1 MSTATAIP
9 IHFESPPSQGL
20 PTLEQAPRRA
30 ADRSEDSNGIVGTS
44 QVLREAMQQARM
56 VAPTDS
62 TVLIYG
68 ETGTG
73 KELFAGL
80 IHELSRRRVG
90 PFIRINCAAI
100 PEGLLESELF
110 GHEKG
115 AFTTAIAQRMGRF
128 EAANHGTIFL
138 DEIGDIPASLQ
149 SKLLRVLQE
158 REFERL
164 DSARTMRADVRVIA

>member
-1 MSTATAIP
+1 MSTVTAMP
-9 IHFESPPSQGL
+9 IYSEPVPG
-20 PTLEQAPRRA
+20 ERRPIVKRA
-30 ADRSEDSNGIVGTS
+30 VHCSGDRSEDTKGIVGTS
-44 QVLREAMQQARM
+44 QVLQEALQQARM

-80 IHELSRRRVG
+80 IHELSRRRGG
-90 PFIRINCAAI
+90 PFIRLNCAAI

-115 AFTTAIAQRMGRF
+115 AFTSAIAQRIGRF
-128 EAANHGTIFL
+128 IERIQL
-138 DEIGDIPASLQ
+138 IP
-149 SKLLRVLQE
+149 
-158 REFERL
+158 
-164 DSARTMRADVRVIA
+164 